1 MKKKISLILVIG
13 SLFVVTGCNDNKLDE
28 NSKYDTTGLSHIVC
42 TKDAYIESD
51 SSSKVDISYDL
62 YYDSDDYLKV
72 FESVEKIT
80 SDNSSLLDQ
89 YEQAYKKIYK
99 AYNDIEYYDNKIER
113 TSNTVTSKTS
123 INYEKVDMEKIRKLE
138 GEEDNVKLTDGKIK
152 IDDWKKFAKK
162 YGTTCNN
169 G

>member
-1 MKKKISLILVIG
+1 MKKKISLFLMIS
-13 SLFVVTGCNDNKLDE
+13 SLFIVTGCSDNKVE
-28 NSKYDTTGLSHIVC
+28 ETSKYDTTGLSHITC

-51 SSSKVDISYDL
+51 SSAKVNINYDL

-99 AYNDIEYYDNKIER
+99 SYSDIKYYDNKVER
-113 TSNTVTSKTS
+113 TNNTVISKTS
-123 INYEKVDMEKIRKLE
+123 INYGKVDMKKVRELE

-162 YGTTCNN
+162 YGTTCN
-169 G
+169 